1 MPDRGNILATKA
13 ELVGT
18 VSSKIFG
25 IVNLTPDSFSG
36 RGTLATPYEAL
47 AQVLALLA
55 EGADFVDVGAES
67 TRPGALEVPEAE
79 EWERLRPTLEL
90 IEREG
95 LITKISVDTRKYI
108 LMRRVAEMKV
118 SFINCVGPLPEQDEL
133 GPLFSQHNNLG
144 FIATH
149 VHGSPETMQRNP
161 LGPGSARRRV
171 PAFFECSKD
180 ELLTAGCLLPNI
192 FLDPGIGFGKT
203 DAANWA
209 LLLETRR
216 LAKDYNV
223 AIGVSRKG
231 FIGRAVGGDLP
242 TDRDQTSKLIEGAA
256 VLAGAKMIRTHSVAP
271 LIKLVRLLSE
281 AQA

>member
-1 MPDRGNILATKA
+1 MMTPKKA
-13 ELVGT
+13 LE
-18 VSSKIFG
+18 
-25 IVNLTPDSFSG
+25 
-36 RGTLATPYEAL
+36 R
-47 AQVLALLA
+47 VLALLA

-79 EWERLRPTLEL
+79 EWERLRPSLEL

-95 LITKISVDTRKYI
+95 LISKISVDTRKYN
-108 LMRRVAEMKV
+108 LMRRVAEMNV
-118 SFINCVGPLPEQDEL
+118 SFINCVGPLPEQEEL
-133 GPLFSQHNNLG
+133 RPLFSQHKKLG

-149 VHGSPETMQRNP
+149 MHGSPETMQRNP
-161 LGPGSARRRV
+161 LSPRSARRRV
-171 PAFFECSKD
+171 SAFFECSKD
-180 ELLTAGCLLPNI
+180 ELVTAGCEVQHV

-216 LAKDYNV
+216 LSSEYNV

-231 FIGRAVGGDLP
+231 FIGRSLGGDLP
-242 TDRDQTSKLIEGAA
+242 SDRDSTSKLIEGAA
-256 VLAGAKMIRTHSVAP
+256 VLAGAKMVRTHSVAP
-271 LIKLVRLLSE
+271 LIKFVRLLSE